1 MLTTLQRAKLQELE
15 EAFLMARLKGNNV
28 EARFWNQELI
38 YLLLA
43 VLDDSGDTE
52 TTSGTDTGKQ

>member
-1 MLTTLQRAKLQELE
+1 MQELE

-38 YLLLA
+38 YLLLD
-43 VLDDSGDTE
+43 VLDDSGNSE
-52 TTSGTDTGKQ
+52 TTSGPDSGEQ